1 MYMNNAATTWP
12 KPGCVGQ
19 AMEQFLSGRGAN
31 LARGSASARDL
42 ETLDL
47 VLTCRERLAELL
59 GGWSGD
65 PRLVTFTSSVTESL
79 NVVLKGY
86 LRPGMTVVTSSME
99 HNAVIRP
106 LRRLEEEGVR
116 VEVLP
121 CDSLGVLSPDVLRD
135 ALKRFSPDLAVFS
148 HCSNVCGTLQDL
160 PAVSDQCR
168 RAKVPLVVDCAQT
181 AGCLPLDGEA
191 LGLAALCFT
200 GHKGLMGPQGIGG
213 ILWSPDF
220 ATRVR
225 PFVEGGTGSFS
236 HLERQPESLPD
247 KFESGTPNLP
257 GIAGLLAAVEWI
269 METGVERIHHREQE
283 LGDMML
289 RGLLDLRGIRLSG
302 LETMEGRLPVF
313 AVNFEGEDNGL
324 LAARLSEERDIET
337 RPGLHCA
344 PLAHKTL
351 GTFPEGALRISPG
364 WFTTE
369 EEVQDTLSALAA
381 LTSP

>member
-1 MYMNNAATTWP
+1 
-12 KPGCVGQ
+12 
-19 AMEQFLSGRGAN
+19 
-31 LARGSASARDL
+31 
-42 ETLDL
+42 
-47 VLTCRERLAELL
+47 
-59 GGWSGD
+59 
-65 PRLVTFTSSVTESL
+65 
-79 NVVLKGY
+79 
-86 LRPGMTVVTSSME
+86 
-99 HNAVIRP
+99 
-106 LRRLEEEGVR
+106 
-116 VEVLP
+116 
-121 CDSLGVLSPDVLRD
+121 
-135 ALKRFSPDLAVFS
+135 
-148 HCSNVCGTLQDL
+148 
-160 PAVSDQCR
+160 
-168 RAKVPLVVDCAQT
+168 
-181 AGCLPLDGEA
+181 
-191 LGLAALCFT
+191 
-200 GHKGLMGPQGIGG
+200 MGPQGIGG

-220 ATRVR
+220 AARVR

-269 METGVERIHHREQE
+269 METGVERIHHRERE

-313 AVNFEGEDNGL
+313 AVNFEGQDNGL

-369 EEVQDTLSALAA
+369 EEVQDTLSALAE
-381 LTSP
+381 LTSL